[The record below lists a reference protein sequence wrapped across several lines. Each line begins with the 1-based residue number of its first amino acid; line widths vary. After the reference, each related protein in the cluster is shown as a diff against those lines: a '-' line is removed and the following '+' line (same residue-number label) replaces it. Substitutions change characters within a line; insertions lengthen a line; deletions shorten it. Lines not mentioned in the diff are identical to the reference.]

1 MKKKTE
7 RKNGGKNMKW
17 SQEGAKKDPP
27 LCNELTTFGRTADWT
42 LLFLVADVSLSR
54 VPLLHSIGHK
64 G

>member
-1 MKKKTE
+1 
-7 RKNGGKNMKW
+7 MKW
-17 SQEGAKKDPP
+17 SQEGGKKDPP